1 MEVSLHKGNIKAAYC
16 RRLTRVRLYF
26 AQQLP
31 SEKDSPETL
40 RAKMGTGN
48 PNATNVPVPTL
59 NSKFGKQRDE
69 TENNPFGFAEDDQ
82 DHYW

>member
-1 MEVSLHKGNIKAAYC
+1 MFSGLVDLSTWLILFVHPDFSPPK
-16 RRLTRVRLYF
+16 
-26 AQQLP
+26 QLP

-48 PNATNVPVPTL
+48 DVSSNVPVPTM
-59 NSKFGKQRDE
+59 NSKFGKKIE
-69 TENNPFGFAEDDQ
+69 EFENNPFGFAEDNE